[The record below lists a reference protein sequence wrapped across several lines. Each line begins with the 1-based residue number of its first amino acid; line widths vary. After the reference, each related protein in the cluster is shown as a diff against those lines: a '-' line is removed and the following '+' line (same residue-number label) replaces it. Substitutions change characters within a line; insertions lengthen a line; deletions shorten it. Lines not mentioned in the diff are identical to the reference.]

1 MNAVEEPNEASHLGQ
16 VLRQARLAKT
26 LSREVLAEEVNLHP
40 SQLQAL
46 EEGRWKA
53 FPPGGVRPLVR
64 QLAERLGVDLAEHVE
79 AFEDLPGLPETPAVD
94 PTQERMERWAVVGL
108 SILSL
113 LLLVWLL
120 VPGPRLGQR
129 QSTLSWLPEHPGSYV
144 PAPPPPAQ
152 SAYPVLG
159 DMLPEAP
166 RTEAGILV
174 SLRAQDVAEAVLEG
188 EGGLHLTRTLRVSE
202 PWKIRVKGAFQLTLS
217 NAGVVRVEVAGEAID
232 HGAAVG
238 EEWEGR
244 FDAEGRWIKPKPKA
258 LPAGGAPETEETPE
272 PGPAQ

>member
-1 MNAVEEPNEASHLGQ
+1 MNGPGEPGEASHLGK
-16 VLRQARLAKT
+16 VLREARLAKT
-26 LSREVLAEEVNLHP
+26 LSREFVAEEVNLHP

-64 QLAERLGVDLAEHVE
+64 QLADRLGVDLAEHVE
-79 AFEDLPGLPETPAVD
+79 AFEALPGLPEPPRVD
-94 PTQERMERWAVVGL
+94 PAQERLERWAVAGL
-108 SILSL
+108 SLLSL

-129 QSTLSWLPEHPGSYV
+129 QATLSWLPEHPGAYV
-144 PAPPPPAQ
+144 PPPPPRAQ

-174 SLRAQDVAEAVLEG
+174 SLRAQDVAEASLEG
-188 EGGLHLTRTLRVSE
+188 EGGLLLTRTLRVSE
-202 PWKIRVKGAFQLTLS
+202 PWKLRVKGAFQLRLS
-217 NAGVVRVEVAGEAID
+217 NAGVIRVEVAGEAID

-238 EEWEGR
+238 EDWVGR
-244 FDAEGRWIKPKPKA
+244 FDAEGRWLKPKPKA
-258 LPAGGAPETEETPE
+258 LPAGGAPETEPPETEIPE
-272 PGPAQ
+272 

>member
-1 MNAVEEPNEASHLGQ
+1 MNAVEDPGGASHLGQ
-16 VLRQARLAKT
+16 VLRQARLART
-26 LSREVLAEEVNLHP
+26 LSREYLAEEVNLHP

-64 QLAERLGVDLAEHVE
+64 QLADRLGVDLADHVE
-79 AFEDLPGLPETPAVD
+79 AFEALPGLPETPPVD
-94 PTQERMERWAVVGL
+94 PAQERMERWAVVGL
-108 SILSL
+108 SALCL
-113 LLLVWLL
+113 LLLGWLV

-129 QSTLSWLPEHPGSYV
+129 TTTLSWLPEHPGTYV
-144 PAPPPPAQ
+144 PPPPPPAQ
-152 SAYPVLG
+152 TAYPVLG

-166 RTEAGILV
+166 HTEAGMLV
-174 SLRAQDVAEAVLEG
+174 SLRAQDVADAILEG
-188 EGGLHLTRTLRVSE
+188 EGGLQLTRTLRVSE
-202 PWKIRVKGAFQLTLS
+202 PWKLRVKGAFRLRLS

-238 EEWEGR
+238 EDWEGR

-258 LPAGGAPETEETPE
+258 LPPGGAPEIEETP
-272 PGPAQ
+272 Q

>member
-1 MNAVEEPNEASHLGQ
+1 MSAHEEPGEGAHLGQ

-26 LSREVLAEEVNLHP
+26 WSREVLAEEVNLHP

-46 EEGRWKA
+46 EEGRWRA

-64 QLAERLGVDLAEHVE
+64 QLAERLDVDLAEHVE
-79 AFEDLPGLPETPAVD
+79 AFEALPGLPEPPPVD
-94 PTQERMERWAVVGL
+94 PAQERMERWAVVGL
-108 SILSL
+108 SVLSL

-129 QSTLSWLPEHPGSYV
+129 QPNLSWLPEHPGSYV
-144 PAPPPPAQ
+144 PPPPPPAQ

-159 DMLPEAP
+159 EMLPEAP
-166 RTEAGILV
+166 RTEAGTLV

-202 PWKIRVKGAFQLTLS
+202 PWKLRVKGAFLLRLG
-217 NAGVVRVEVAGEAID
+217 NAGVVRVEVAGESID

-238 EEWEGR
+238 EDWEGR
-244 FDAEGRWIKPKPKA
+244 FDGEGRWLKPKPKT
-258 LPAGGAPETEETPE
+258 LPPGGAPESEEAPE